1 MKPTWVRP
9 ALAVMAVSFVLAVV
23 AVARSPA
30 CGCCVGVAETSEAS
44 DFGAARRPR
53 LIATVLPFAV
63 LGGIVAFIYY
73 GPPVGR
79 RSGDRLAIG
88 RAEPANRACGE
99 NDGQALL
106 LDRIN
111 EGL

>member
-9 ALAVMAVSFVLAVV
+9 ALAVMAVTFVLGVV

-30 CGCCVGVAETSEAS
+30 CGCCVGVVATSEARV
-44 DFGAARRPR
+44 FGAAFWPR

-63 LGGIVAFIYY
+63 LGGVVAFIYF

-79 RSGDRLAIG
+79 QSSDRPISGRTELANG
-88 RAEPANRACGE
+88 VCGE
-99 NDGQALL
+99 NDDEAMASS
-106 LDRIN
+106 RIN
-111 EGL
+111 DEL